1 MPLLT
6 RRRTILAKIESVYGT
21 DSTPTGAADAV
32 LVRNLE
38 ITPLESEFASRDLIR
53 PFIGNSE
60 QLPVGIRAQMT
71 LEVEMAG
78 SGTAGTA
85 PGYDSLMRACGLS
98 RTLLATTHGG
108 TAAGATTNTITLA
121 AAASASNDTYN
132 GQVVRI
138 ASGTGSGQARVI
150 TAYNG
155 TTKVA
160 TVSPAWSTIP
170 TGATYSIDAQASYV
184 PRSTGFESATIYFS
198 VDGVRHRMTGCRGN
212 LSIQMTNKQI
222 PVFSFTLTGIYN
234 AVTDTADPAA
244 VYTAFRTPL
253 PVTNI
258 NTTPFR
264 FHDVSPVM
272 SQLSID
278 LQNNIVHRTLVGGS
292 ESVLLTDRAPN
303 GQITIEADT
312 VAFKDWWT
320 VARNATL
327 GDLNITHGT
336 SNGNIVQL
344 VSGTVQLTGPQYQDM
359 DGIHMLQMNMNLV
372 PGLVGNDELAI
383 VIR

>member
-6 RRRTILAKIESVYGT
+6 RRRTILAKIETTYGT
-21 DSTPTGAADAV
+21 DSIPTGAADAV
-32 LVRNLE
+32 LVRSLE

-53 PFIGNSE
+53 VFMGNSE

-71 LEVEMAG
+71 IEIEMAG

-85 PGYDSLMRACGLS
+85 PAYDALMRACGLS

-108 TAAGATTNTITLA
+108 TAAAAASNTITLA
-121 AAASASNDTYN
+121 AAASASNDVYN
-132 GQVVRI
+132 GQVIRI
-138 ASGTGSGQARVI
+138 ASGTGNGQARVI

-170 TGATYSIDAQASYV
+170 TGAVYSIDAQVTYV
-184 PRSTGFESATIYFS
+184 PRSTGFESSTLYFS

-212 LSIQMTNKQI
+212 MVIEMNNKAI
-222 PVFSFTLTGIYN
+222 PVFRYTLTGIYN
-234 AVTDTADPAA
+234 AVTDTADPVAN
-244 VYTAFRTPL
+244 YGAFRTPL

-264 FHDVSPVM
+264 LHDVLPIM
-272 SQLSID
+272 SQMSID
-278 LQNNIVHRTLVGGS
+278 LNNNIVHRTLVGGA
-292 ESVLLTDRAPN
+292 ESVLLTDRAPS
-303 GQITIEADT
+303 GQITIEADNI
-312 VAFKDWWT
+312 AFKDWFT

-336 SNGNIVQL
+336 VAGNIVQI
-344 VSGTVQLTGPQYQDM
+344 VSGTVQVTGPQYQDM

-372 PGLVGNDELAI
+372 PGSVGNDELCI
-383 VIR
+383 VVR

>member
-6 RRRTILAKIESVYGT
+6 RRRTILAKIETTYGT
-21 DSTPTGAADAV
+21 DSVPTGAANAL

-53 PFIGNSE
+53 TFMGNSE

-71 LEVEMAG
+71 VEVEMAG

-85 PGYDSLMRACGLS
+85 PGYDALMRACGLS
-98 RTLLATTHGG
+98 VATLATTHGG
-108 TAAGATTNTITLA
+108 TAVAAAASTITLA
-121 AAASASNDTYN
+121 AGASAVDNTYV
-132 GQVVRI
+132 GEVIRI
-138 ASGTGSGQARVI
+138 ASGTGAGQARLI

-155 TTKVA
+155 TTKIA
-160 TVSPAWSTIP
+160 TVSPAWTTIP
-170 TGATYSIDAQASYV
+170 TGATYSIDAQTTYV
-184 PRSTGFESATIYFS
+184 PRSTGFESSTLYFS

-212 LSIQMTNKQI
+212 LALEMTNKQI
-222 PVFSFTLTGIYN
+222 PVFRYTITGIYN
-234 AVTDTADPAA
+234 AVTDTADPVA
-244 VYTAFRTPL
+244 VYSAFRTPL

-264 FHDVSPVM
+264 FHDVLPVM

-278 LQNNIVHRTLVGGS
+278 LNNNIVHRTLVGGS

-303 GQITIEADT
+303 GQITVEADT
-312 VAFKDWWT
+312 VAFKDWWA

-336 SNGNIVQL
+336 AAGNTVQL
-344 VSGTVQLTGPQYQDM
+344 VSGTVQVTGPQYQDM
-359 DGIHMLQMNMNLV
+359 DGIHMLQMALNLV
-372 PGLVGNDELAI
+372 PGTAGNDELAI